1 MKSKTLTEK
10 LLDVYYETYADVS
23 ESKKV
28 WEEKEKD
35 LNVLK
40 GVLKTHG
47 ISIPLEPEQIATTGS
62 NDWAAMILS
71 TLNDVHKPIK
81 RGELVKMIVEA
92 YKLDEELVQWN
103 INTKITSLAR
113 EKKISKAQRLADKR
127 GGYYIPQIWVENGKL
142 KPQYKRFIE
151 GFSLIKVN

>member
-10 LLDVYYETYADVS
+10 LLEVYYETYADVS
-23 ESKKV
+23 ESKKC

-35 LNVLK
+35 LNLLK

-47 ISIPLEPEQIATTGS
+47 IPIPLEPDQIAVTGV

-81 RGELVKMIVEA
+81 RGELVKMIVEL
-92 YKLDEELVQWN
+92 YKLNEEEVQWN
-103 INTKITSLAR
+103 LNTKITSLAR
-113 EKKISKAQRLADKR
+113 EKKISKAQRVIDKR
-127 GGYYIPQIWVENGKL
+127 GGYYIPQTWVEGGKL
-142 KPQYKRFIE
+142 KPQYKRFAE
-151 GFSLIKVN
+151 GFALLKP